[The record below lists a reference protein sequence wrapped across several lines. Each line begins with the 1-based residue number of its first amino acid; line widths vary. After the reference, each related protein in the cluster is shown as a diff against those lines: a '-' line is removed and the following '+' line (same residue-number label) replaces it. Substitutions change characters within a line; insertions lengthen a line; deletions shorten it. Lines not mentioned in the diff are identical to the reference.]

1 MRTIVV
7 VLLYVIL
14 AILLLPVLFICYLG
28 RWPNLIII
36 ISRWALKL
44 GEKIL
49 GVQLEVSGLENIDK
63 KSAYVFMAN
72 HLSFLDG
79 PLLFML
85 IPQPVRVILKK
96 EAFRL
101 PVIGQGMRQLKF
113 IPVDRKKLRGGRR
126 SIDRAARLIKEK
138 GFSFLIFPEGTR
150 SRDGKIQTFKRG
162 GFFLAVN
169 SQVPIVPISIKGT
182 YELMPRG
189 SFFVKK
195 GKIKVVFHPP
205 FVVTGYNKNN
215 FKTLMEKI
223 KEIIRSGL
231 EPDNQEIN

>member
-1 MRTIVV
+1 MRTIILVF
-7 VLLYVIL
+7 LYVIL

-36 ISRWALKL
+36 ISKWALKL
-44 GEKIL
+44 GE

-72 HLSFLDG
+72 HLSLLDG

-126 SIDRAARLIKEK
+126 SIDRAVRKEL
-138 GFSFLIFPEGTR
+138 GAG
-150 SRDGKIQTFKRG
+150 
-162 GFFLAVN
+162 
-169 SQVPIVPISIKGT
+169 
-182 YELMPRG
+182 
-189 SFFVKK
+189 
-195 GKIKVVFHPP
+195 
-205 FVVTGYNKNN
+205 
-215 FKTLMEKI
+215 MEKSRLLSEVASFWLSTVRFRLCQSVL
-223 KEIIRSGL
+223 KVLMNLCPEEAFL
-231 EPDNQEIN
+231 

>member
-1 MRTIVV
+1 MRTIILVF
-7 VLLYVIL
+7 LYVIL

-195 GKIKVVFHPP
+195 GAIKVLFHSP
-205 FVVTGYNKNN
+205 FSVDGYNKSNL
-215 FKTLMEKI
+215 KTLMEKI

-231 EPDNQEIN
+231 EPDKRKIN